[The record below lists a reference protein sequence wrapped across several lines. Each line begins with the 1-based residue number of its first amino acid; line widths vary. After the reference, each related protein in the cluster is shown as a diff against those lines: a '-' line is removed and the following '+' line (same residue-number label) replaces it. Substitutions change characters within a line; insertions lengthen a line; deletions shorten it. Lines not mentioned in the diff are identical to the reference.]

1 MHQGESTRQLGS
13 QVIPELWFITMEL
26 HVNLLVHRIWKWLLD
41 FWKICGPLFLT
52 IHPVGPT
59 VFIQLHMLQFPQ

>member
-13 QVIPELWFITMEL
+13 QVILELSFITIEL
-26 HVNLLVHRIWKWLLD
+26 LVNLLVHKIWKWLLD
-41 FWKICGPLFLT
+41 CWKICGPLFLT

-59 VFIQLHMLQFPQ
+59 AVIQLHMLQFPQ